1 MRADRP
7 GGQSGGHCGPGQ
19 GGSATATQGLT
30 RFALVGSPNSGKT
43 TLFNALT
50 GLHAKTGNYPGVTVA
65 KYEGRAS
72 LDDTH
77 TVLVEDLP
85 GTYSLDPISPDE
97 AIVVDVL
104 DTEHQHL
111 DAPDAMLVLLN
122 ATTLRRSLG
131 LLAQVQQTGLP
142 TCVVLTFTDDLA
154 RRNGRIDVPALSR
167 ALGLPV
173 VAVAG
178 GRRDAVAE
186 LRRVMTGHRNWPQPV
201 VPPPTDPAEV
211 PAWTES
217 VLGSSGYQLPDVDPR
232 TRRIDAVLL
241 HPVIG
246 TLVFLLTMFAFF
258 QTIFTVAAPLQDY
271 VETFFGWLGD
281 LVASHVGA
289 GWLSA
294 FLSQAVIG
302 GIGGVL
308 VFLPQIV
315 LLFVLI
321 ALLEGTGYLARAAF
335 LMDRV
340 MARAGLEGRAFVAL
354 LSSFACAIPGI
365 MATRSLPSA
374 RDRLATMMAAPLMT
388 CSARLPVYI
397 LLVSL
402 LFEAGAK
409 VGPFNARGVVLF
421 ALYFFG
427 AVSAMLVAAVFKKFS
442 SRSGSLLPFYME
454 MPPYQ
459 IPRLKSV
466 AAEVW
471 TAASAFLRKVTT
483 IILATTMILW
493 ALLNLP
499 LRNDAAMAA
508 AGVDTTDDAAVSA
521 YVVNNSY
528 AAAIGKTVEPV
539 FEPLGFDWRINI
551 GILSSLAAREVFVAT
566 LGQVA
571 AAENPEEPAQALR
584 QMRVQDGP
592 QPGRVLFDPP
602 TIAALL
608 VFFMYALQCMSTVG
622 VMRRESGSWKWPVL
636 AFGYM
641 FALAWVLAL
650 AARMVVVAV
659 S

>member
-1 MRADRP
+1 V
-7 GGQSGGHCGPGQ
+7 SG
-19 GGSATATQGLT
+19 SVTATGAA

-50 GLHAKTGNYPGVTVA
+50 GLHAKTGNYPGVTVS
-65 KYEGRAS
+65 KYEGTVR
-72 LDDTH
+72 LDDGR
-77 TVLVEDLP
+77 TVVVEDLP

-97 AIVVDVL
+97 MIVVDVL
-104 DTEHQHL
+104 DPGKDAL
-111 DAPDAMLVLLN
+111 DSPDAMLVLLN

-142 TCVVLTFTDDLA
+142 VCVVLSFTDDLA
-154 RRNGRIDVPALSR
+154 RRNGRLDVTALSR
-167 ALGLPV
+167 ALGIPV
-173 VAVAG
+173 VAIPA
-178 GRRDAVAE
+178 GRREAITE
-186 LRRVMTGHRNWPQPV
+186 LRPLLADHRSWSRPV
-201 VPPPTDPAEV
+201 VAPPTGTEEV
-211 PAWTES
+211 PAWTDS
-217 VLGSSGYQLPDVDPR
+217 VLRASGYQLPEADAR

-241 HPVIG
+241 HPVFG
-246 TLVFLLTMFAFF
+246 TVVFALTMFAFF
-258 QTIFTVAAPLQDY
+258 QTIFALAAPLQGY
-271 VETFFGWLGD
+271 VEAFFGWLGD
-281 LVASHVGA
+281 LIAANVGI

-308 VFLPQIV
+308 VFLPQIM

-321 ALLEGTGYLARAAF
+321 AVLEGTGYLARAAF

-402 LFEAGAK
+402 LLPADARFG
-409 VGPFNARGVVLF
+409 VFNARGAVMF
-421 ALYFFG
+421 ALYVLG
-427 AVSAMLVAAVFKKFS
+427 AVSAMLVAGMFKRLS
-442 SRSGSLLPFYME
+442 SRSGAALPFYME

-459 IPRLKSV
+459 IPKLKSV

-471 TAASAFLRKVTT
+471 TAAWSFIRKVTT
-483 IILATTMILW
+483 IILATTVVLW
-493 ALLNLP
+493 VLLNLP
-499 LRNDAAMAA
+499 VRGEVEMSA
-508 AGVDTTDDAAVSA
+508 AGVDTADEAAASA

-528 AAAIGKTVEPV
+528 AAAVGRAVEPV
-539 FEPLGFDWRINI
+539 FDPLGFDWRINI

-571 AAENPEEPAQALR
+571 AAENPEDPGEALR
-584 QMRVQDGP
+584 QMRVPDGAA
-592 QPGRVLFDPP
+592 GSRLLFDAP

-608 VFFMYALQCMSTVG
+608 VFFVYALQCMSTVA
-622 VMRRESGSWKWPVL
+622 VMRRESGSWRWPLIAFVL
-636 AFGYM
+636 M
-641 FALAWVLAL
+641 FALAWVMALLA
-650 AARMVVVAV
+650 RVVVGALV
-659 S
+659 

>member
-1 MRADRP
+1 MS
-7 GGQSGGHCGPGQ
+7 GQHDHCGSGG
-19 GGSATATQGLT
+19 GSSTANLGLT
-30 RFALVGSPNSGKT
+30 RFAVVGSPNSGKT

-65 KYEGRAS
+65 RYEGRMRLGENQS
-72 LDDTH
+72 
-77 TVLVEDLP
+77 VVVEDLP

-97 AIVVDVL
+97 QIVVDVL
-104 DTEHQHL
+104 DTDHHNL
-111 DAPDAMLVLLN
+111 RVDVPDAMLVTLN

-131 LLAQVQQTGLP
+131 LLAQLQQTGLP
-142 TCVVLTFTDDLA
+142 ICVVLTFTDDLT
-154 RRNGRIDVPALSR
+154 RRSGRLDIPAFTR
-167 ALGLPV
+167 ALGVPVVTVVAGHRDGLADLRHVMARSDSWTSPV
-173 VAVAG
+173 VA
-178 GRRDAVAE
+178 
-186 LRRVMTGHRNWPQPV
+186 
-201 VPPPTDPAEV
+201 PPTDPAEV
-211 PAWTES
+211 NAWADS
-217 VLGSSGYQLPDVDPR
+217 VLESSGYRMPEIDKR
-232 TRRIDAVLL
+232 THRIDSLVL

-246 TLVFLLTMFAFF
+246 TAIFLLTMFVFF

-271 VETFFGWLGD
+271 VEQFFSWLGG
-281 LVASHVGA
+281 LVAEHVHL

-302 GIGGVL
+302 GVGSVL

-315 LLFVLI
+315 LLFLLI

-374 RDRLATMMAAPLMT
+374 RDRLATMMGAPLMT

-402 LFEAGAK
+402 MLPAQAR
-409 VGPFNARGVVLF
+409 VGVFNARGVVMF
-421 ALYFFG
+421 ALYLAG
-427 AVSAMLVAAVFKKFS
+427 ALSAMAVAAVFKKFT
-442 SRSGSLLPFYME
+442 SRGGPVLPFYME

-459 IPRLKSV
+459 VPRWRNV
-466 AAEVW
+466 GAEVW
-471 TAASAFLRKVTT
+471 TAASAFLRKVTS
-483 IILATTMILW
+483 IIMATTVVLW
-493 ALLNLP
+493 VLLNLP
-499 LRNDAAMAA
+499 MRGEAEMAA
-508 AGVDTTDDAAVSA
+508 AGVDTGDETAVSS
-521 YVVNNSY
+521 YVLDHSY
-528 AAAIGKTVEPV
+528 AASIGRSVEPV

-571 AAENPEEPAQALR
+571 AAENPEEPAEALR
-584 QMRVQDGP
+584 AMTMQDGP
-592 QPGRVLFDPP
+592 EAGRPLFDAP

-622 VMRRESGSWKWPVL
+622 VLRRESGSWKWPAI

-641 FALAWVLAL
+641 FVLAWVLAL
-650 AARMVVVAV
+650 AARTVVAALT
-659 S
+659 